1 MFKVFKILLIV
12 LVILALVGGAV
23 EFISDDRQ
31 WVFIINKEA
40 LLSSIQ
46 NGAMT
51 TYEYFKSLIAEVDK
65 IQGVDLSSP
74 SK

>member
-1 MFKVFKILLIV
+1 MFKILLII

-23 EFISDDRQ
+23 EFVSDDTQ

-51 TYEYFKSLIAEVDK
+51 TYEYLKSLIAETDK

>member
-1 MFKVFKILLIV
+1 MFKLLLIV

-23 EFISDDRQ
+23 EFVSDDTQ

-51 TYEYFKSLIAEVDK
+51 TYEYFKSLIAEADK
-65 IQGVDLSSP
+65 IQSVDLSSP

>member
-1 MFKVFKILLIV
+1 MFKLLLIV

-23 EFISDDRQ
+23 EFVSDDTQ

-51 TYEYFKSLIAEVDK
+51 TYEYLKSLIAETDK

>member
-1 MFKVFKILLIV
+1 MFKLLLIV

-23 EFISDDRQ
+23 EFVSDDTQ

-51 TYEYFKSLIAEVDK
+51 TYDYF
-65 IQGVDLSSP
+65 
-74 SK
+74 

>member
-1 MFKVFKILLIV
+1 MFKILLIV

-23 EFISDDRQ
+23 EFVSDDTQ

-51 TYEYFKSLIAEVDK
+51 TYEYIKSLVAEADK
-65 IQGVDLSSP
+65 IQGIDLSSP
-74 SK
+74 S

>member
-1 MFKVFKILLIV
+1 MFKLLLIL

-23 EFISDDRQ
+23 EFVSDDTQ
-31 WVFIINKEA
+31 WVFIINKES

-51 TYEYFKSLIAEVDK
+51 TYEYFKSLIDEADK
-65 IQGVDLSSP
+65 IQGVDLSSL

>member
-1 MFKVFKILLIV
+1 MFKLLLIV

-23 EFISDDRQ
+23 EFVSDDTQ

-51 TYEYFKSLIAEVDK
+51 TYEYFKSLISEADK

>member
-1 MFKVFKILLIV
+1 MFKLLLIV

-23 EFISDDRQ
+23 EFVSDDTQ

-46 NGAMT
+46 NDAMT
-51 TYEYFKSLIAEVDK
+51 TYEYLKSLIAETDK